1 MLRCDKKGK
10 GQDMRR
16 TVFALVAV
24 AGLAV
29 AACQNVPVTRLDV
42 ARQDFAEHC
51 AACHGADARG
61 DGPAAA
67 GLNVPPPDL
76 TRLSARNGGDF
87 PLVEVMSQIDGY
99 TRGPSAMPEFGSLLL
114 EDRMVMVETS
124 PGVQTPTPERLVLM
138 ARYLETLQR

>member
-1 MLRCDKKGK
+1 MK
-10 GQDMRR
+10 R
-16 TVFALVAV
+16 TAIAMI
-24 AGLAV
+24 AASGLAL

-42 ARQDFAEHC
+42 ARQDFADHC

-61 DGPAAA
+61 GGPAAA
-67 GLNVPPPDL
+67 GMAVPPTDL

-99 TRGPSAMPEFGSLLL
+99 TRGAGAMPEFGSLLL

>member
-1 MLRCDKKGK
+1 MK
-10 GQDMRR
+10 R
-16 TVFALVAV
+16 TAIAAIAV
-24 AGLAV
+24 TELAV
-29 AACQNVPVTRLDV
+29 AACQNVSVARLDV
-42 ARQDFAEHC
+42 ARQDFADHC
-51 AACHGADARG
+51 AACHGSDARG
-61 DGPAAA
+61 GGPAAA

-87 PLVEVMSQIDGY
+87 PLVAVMSQIDGY
-99 TRGPSAMPEFGSLLL
+99 TRGPGAMPAFGNLLL